1 MQLNSQQ
8 LQPLYDWFKGAKFL
22 SDVSGQNFSP
32 SISLYDK
39 GKKGKVLDFLKTAD
53 LDIDDLRVEE
63 TNFSRNDLPENIP
76 KDMKRAIL
84 EEMKGTPVYVIETVH
99 LDTDGKPVVFD
110 LDDESSGT
118 RKIFAF
124 AGYWIEALEKG
135 GVISLTNC
143 TTIYTSPGQVSGEVV
158 SQR

>member
-1 MQLNSQQ
+1 MTGNGRPKTGHINGGFSAFLTGEKNIWKKTTRENALFLSTAVQLNSQQ

-63 TNFSRNDLPENIP
+63 TNFSP
-76 KDMKRAIL
+76 K
-84 EEMKGTPVYVIETVH
+84 
-99 LDTDGKPVVFD
+99 
-110 LDDESSGT
+110 
-118 RKIFAF
+118 
-124 AGYWIEALEKG
+124 
-135 GVISLTNC
+135 
-143 TTIYTSPGQVSGEVV
+143 
-158 SQR
+158 